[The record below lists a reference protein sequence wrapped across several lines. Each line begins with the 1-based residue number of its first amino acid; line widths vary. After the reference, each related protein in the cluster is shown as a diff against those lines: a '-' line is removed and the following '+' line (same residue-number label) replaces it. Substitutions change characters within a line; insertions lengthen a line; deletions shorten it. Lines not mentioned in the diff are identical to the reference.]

1 MCDNT
6 ADDFLLALKFV
17 PDWFVTIKMI
27 KKPYNTFF
35 ANDYLPFFDE
45 GFGNVTIFGRKVGI
59 NSLDL
64 NNINLDDASFDED
77 NPKTIIDIKPMAWPN
92 RPKQRKA
99 CKKNI
104 SRELMPVT

>member
-1 MCDNT
+1 M
-6 ADDFLLALKFV
+6 
-17 PDWFVTIKMI
+17 
-27 KKPYNTFF
+27 
-35 ANDYLPFFDE
+35 
-45 GFGNVTIFGRKVGI
+45 GI

>member
-6 ADDFLLALKFV
+6 ADDFLLVLKFV
-17 PDWFVTIKMI
+17 PDWFVTSKMI

-35 ANDYLPFFDE
+35 
-45 GFGNVTIFGRKVGI
+45 TIFGRKVGI